1 MPTAAAATTTSQSS
15 NVDTASS
22 NGSEKTKNPASLP
35 EIGSVTPND
44 CPCRQSRYAC
54 QCRAPDDAKNV
65 AATTDAAPIPSATVR
80 VRATPARAAAST
92 RLTAMK
98 PATEP
103 AV

>member
-44 CPCRQSRYAC
+44 CPCRQSRNAC

-65 AATTDAAPIPSATVR
+65 AATIAAAPIPSATAGVL
-80 VRATPARAAAST
+80 AAPARAAATT
-92 RLTAMK
+92 RLAATNTATV
-98 PATEP
+98 P
-103 AV
+103 

>member
-22 NGSEKTKNPASLP
+22 NGSEKTKKPASLP

-44 CPCRQSRYAC
+44 CPCRQSRNAC
-54 QCRAPDDAKNV
+54 QCPAPDEAKNV
-65 AATTDAAPIPSATVR
+65 ATTADAAPIPSLTAG
-80 VRATPARAAAST
+80 VRATPARAAATT

-98 PATEP
+98 T
-103 AV
+103 